1 MSVLEDLQVAISLGG
16 ASASDQSD
24 ADWLPPVDIVET
36 PGAFEVTVELCGV
49 PREDIRVGFEEN
61 RLTVWGVRRPQDDRE
76 VHHYR
81 ERRIGRFARA
91 FSFRTPVEGEGIA
104 ARLEQGV
111 LRLSIPKAQ
120 PKRVRVE

>member
-16 ASASDQSD
+16 ASTPGEGG

-36 PGAFEVTVELCGV
+36 AATFEVTVELCGV
-49 PREDIRVGFEEN
+49 PREDISVGFGEN
-61 RLTVWGVRRPQDDRE
+61 RLTVWGVRRPEDDRE

-81 ERRIGRFARA
+81 ERRMGRFARA
-91 FSFRTPVEGEGIA
+91 FSFRTPVEGEGIT

-111 LRLSIPKAQ
+111 LRLSIPKVQ